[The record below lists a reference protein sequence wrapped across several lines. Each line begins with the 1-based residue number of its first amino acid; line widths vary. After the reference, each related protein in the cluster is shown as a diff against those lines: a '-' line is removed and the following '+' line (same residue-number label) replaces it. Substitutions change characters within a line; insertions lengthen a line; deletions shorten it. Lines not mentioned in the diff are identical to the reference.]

1 MGLRFRKSIKIAP
14 GVKLNIGLKSVGISV
29 GGKHAGISI
38 NSKTGATAR
47 VSAGHGTGLSYV
59 TKIGGGKKN

>member
-14 GVKLNIGLKSVGISV
+14 GIKLNLGLKSVGVSI
-29 GGKHAGISI
+29 GGKHAGISV
-38 NSKTGATAR
+38 NSRTGATAR

-59 TKIGGGKKN
+59 TKFGGNKK

>member
-14 GVKLNIGLKSVGISV
+14 GVKLNFGLKSVGVSI

-38 NSKTGATAR
+38 NSRTGATAR

-59 TKIGGGKKN
+59 TKIGGKKD

>member
-14 GVKLNIGLKSVGISV
+14 GVKLNLGLKSVGVSI
-29 GGKHAGISI
+29 GGKHAGISV
-38 NSKTGATAR
+38 NSRTGATAR

-59 TKIGGGKKN
+59 TKIGGKK